1 MAVINPGDGRYVR
14 SHDKRNQLRK
24 DNPMF
29 QYQIAQIIH
38 KERQREIELRL
49 MRRAALAERS
59 VPVRPARSIRQRI
72 GRGVVKL
79 GVAIAADGARSA
91 RIVRD
96 PCGSIGELAARR

>member
-1 MAVINPGDGRYVR
+1 MAVIDTGDGRYVR

-29 QYQIAQIIH
+29 QYQIAQMIH

-59 VPVRPARSIRQRI
+59 VSARPPRSIRQRV

-79 GVAIAADGARSA
+79 GVAIGADDARGA

-96 PCGSIGELAARR
+96 PCGSVGELAARR